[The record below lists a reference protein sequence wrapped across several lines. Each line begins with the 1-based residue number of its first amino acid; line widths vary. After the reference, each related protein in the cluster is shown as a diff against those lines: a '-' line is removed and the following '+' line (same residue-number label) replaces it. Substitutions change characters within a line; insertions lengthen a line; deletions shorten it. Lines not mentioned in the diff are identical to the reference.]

1 MRKEK
6 FLKSFYALLLL
17 VAGMSFVACSEEPID
32 GPGSNG
38 NEDVTASKPGDDFYM
53 YVNGAWHNSLPG
65 QIKSS
70 EGWLFD
76 AAASVEDKAS
86 KLLEEMVEYTT
97 IIESY
102 KRTKSGEMEANVAYA
117 DSIYEN
123 LSERIEAAEDKAAL
137 GHIVG
142 ECIKKG
148 YVDMM
153 LKLYTSYPKNGDKV
167 CFTLCPDMV
176 MTQIVNGGG
185 EEEEE
190 EEARKHGKHLS
201 MGGEKYFSKTRSA
214 GDDDFMSYVVEG
226 LGYDPDQFLMEDSLV
241 TVYNEMNM
249 APLEMLKEIVK
260 KALETELYVYCG
272 DEVAQKITENAVAST
287 GQILEKQLPSLLSYP
302 LSYYFCEKYV
312 DDQVK
317 AEYTE
322 YAETMREVFAKRIEA
337 NEWLSDPTKQKA
349 LEKLNSMK
357 FFIGEPDSWDMEAL
371 PKLRGE
377 LLLDD
382 ILETKQTRIR
392 AIESLLGKDK
402 RNESMTASILLFEG
416 MPTYVYNAGHLFPAN
431 SMLML
436 PAFMMEPEYTSDMDA
451 AKKYAMFY
459 VIGHEMTHGF
469 DLKGSTRDANG
480 NLNNW
485 WEPADREK
493 FEALNDELIQ
503 QISTFEI
510 APGIKANGN
519 NTITEDVADLG
530 GLNIA
535 FDALNE
541 YLKDKGATEEEIKE
555 AQKTFFEYHA
565 MRYRAEYT
573 PLQFQ
578 YMLGDVHSV
587 NMVRVN
593 GMVQHMDSWYE
604 LYNVQEGDSLYLPA
618 DKRIKIW

>member
-17 VAGMSFVACSEEPID
+17 VAGMSFAACSEEPID

-76 AAASVEDKAS
+76 ASASVEEKAS
-86 KLLEEMVEYTT
+86 ELLEEMVEYTT

-190 EEARKHGKHLS
+190 EARKHGKHLS
-201 MGGEKYFSKTRSA
+201 MGGEKYFSKTRAA

-272 DEVAQKITENAVAST
+272 DDLAQKITENAVAST

-535 FDALNE
+535 LDALNE
-541 YLKDKGATEEEIKE
+541 YLKDNGATEEEIKE

-578 YMLGDVHSV
+578 FMLGDVHSV

-604 LYNVQEGDSLYLPA
+604 LYNVQEGDALYLPA

>member
-17 VAGMSFVACSEEPID
+17 VAGMSFAACSEEPID

-76 AAASVEDKAS
+76 ASASVEEKAS
-86 KLLEEMVEYTT
+86 ELLEEMVEYNT

-190 EEARKHGKHLS
+190 EARKHGKHLS
-201 MGGEKYFSKTRSA
+201 MGGEKYFSKTRAA

-272 DEVAQKITENAVAST
+272 DDLAQKITENAVAST

-371 PKLRGE
+371 PKLRGK

-535 FDALNE
+535 LDALNE
-541 YLKDKGATEEEIKE
+541 YLKDNGATEEEIKE

-578 YMLGDVHSV
+578 FMLGDVHSV

-604 LYNVQEGDSLYLPA
+604 LYNVQEGDALYLPA

>member
-17 VAGMSFVACSEEPID
+17 VAGMSFAACSEEPID

-76 AAASVEDKAS
+76 ASASVEEKAS
-86 KLLEEMVEYTT
+86 ELLEEMVEYTT

-190 EEARKHGKHLS
+190 EARKHGKHLS
-201 MGGEKYFSKTRSA
+201 MGGEKYFSKTRAA

-272 DEVAQKITENAVAST
+272 DDLAQKITENAVAST

-312 DDQVK
+312 DDKVK

-371 PKLRGE
+371 PKLRGK

-541 YLKDKGATEEEIKE
+541 YLKDNGATEEEIKE

-578 YMLGDVHSV
+578 FMLGDVHSV

-604 LYNVQEGDSLYLPA
+604 LYNVQEGDALYLPA

>member
-17 VAGMSFVACSEEPID
+17 VAGMSFAACSEEPID

-76 AAASVEDKAS
+76 ASASVEEKAS
-86 KLLEEMVEYTT
+86 ELLEEMVEYNT

-190 EEARKHGKHLS
+190 EARKHGKHLS
-201 MGGEKYFSKTRSA
+201 MGGEKYFSKTRAA

-272 DEVAQKITENAVAST
+272 DDLAQKITENAVAST

-312 DDQVK
+312 DDKVK

-535 FDALNE
+535 LDALNE
-541 YLKDKGATEEEIKE
+541 YLKDNGATEEEIKE

-578 YMLGDVHSV
+578 FMLGDVHSV

-604 LYNVQEGDSLYLPA
+604 LYNVQEGDALYLPA

>member
-6 FLKSFYALLLL
+6 FLKSFYALLILI
-17 VAGMSFVACSEEPID
+17 AGMGFVACSEEPID

-312 DDQVK
+312 DDKVK

-480 NLNNW
+480 DLNNW
-485 WEPADREK
+485 WEPTDREK

-541 YLKDKGATEEEIKE
+541 YLADKGATEEEIKE

>member
-65 QIKSS
+65 QIESS
-70 EGWLFD
+70 KGWLFD
-76 AAASVEDKAS
+76 ASASVDEKAS
-86 KLLEEMVEYTT
+86 ELLEEMVEYTT

-167 CFTLCPDMV
+167 CFILCPDMV

-185 EEEEE
+185 EEE

-226 LGYDPDQFLMEDSLV
+226 LGYDPDLFLMEDSLV
-241 TVYNEMNM
+241 AVYNEMNM

-272 DEVAQKITENAVAST
+272 DDLAQKITENAVAST

-312 DDQVK
+312 DDKVK

-402 RNESMTASILLFEG
+402 RNESMTAAILLFEG
-416 MPTYVYNAGHLFPAN
+416 MPTYVYNAGYLFPAN

-485 WEPADREK
+485 WEPADKEM

-535 FDALNE
+535 LDALNE
-541 YLKDKGATEEEIKE
+541 YLADKGATEEEIKE

-578 YMLGDVHSV
+578 FMLGDVHSV

-604 LYNVQEGDSLYLPA
+604 LYNVQEGDALYLPA

>member
-17 VAGMSFVACSEEPID
+17 VAGMSFAACSEEPID

-76 AAASVEDKAS
+76 ASASVEEKAS
-86 KLLEEMVEYTT
+86 ELLEEMVEYTT

-137 GHIVG
+137 GYIVG

-185 EEEEE
+185 EEE

-272 DEVAQKITENAVAST
+272 DDLAQKITENAVAST

-312 DDQVK
+312 DDKVK

-485 WEPADREK
+485 WEPADKEK
-493 FEALNDELIQ
+493 FESLNDELIQ

-541 YLKDKGATEEEIKE
+541 YLADKGATEEEIKE

-578 YMLGDVHSV
+578 FMLGDVHSV

>member
-485 WEPADREK
+485 WEPTDREK

-535 FDALNE
+535 LDALNE
-541 YLKDKGATEEEIKE
+541 YLKDNGATEEEIKE

-578 YMLGDVHSV
+578 FMLGDVHSV

>member
-17 VAGMSFVACSEEPID
+17 VAGMSFAACSEEPID

-137 GHIVG
+137 GYIVG

-272 DEVAQKITENAVAST
+272 DDLAQKITENALAST

-565 MRYRAEYT
+565 MRYRAEYA

-578 YMLGDVHSV
+578 FMLGDVHSV

-604 LYNVQEGDSLYLPA
+604 LYNVQEGDALYLPA

>member
-1 MRKEK
+1 
-6 FLKSFYALLLL
+6 
-17 VAGMSFVACSEEPID
+17 
-32 GPGSNG
+32 
-38 NEDVTASKPGDDFYM
+38 
-53 YVNGAWHNSLPG
+53 
-65 QIKSS
+65 
-70 EGWLFD
+70 
-76 AAASVEDKAS
+76 
-86 KLLEEMVEYTT
+86 
-97 IIESY
+97 
-102 KRTKSGEMEANVAYA
+102 
-117 DSIYEN
+117 
-123 LSERIEAAEDKAAL
+123 
-137 GHIVG
+137 
-142 ECIKKG
+142 
-148 YVDMM
+148 
-153 LKLYTSYPKNGDKV
+153 
-167 CFTLCPDMV
+167 MV

-185 EEEEE
+185 EEE

-272 DEVAQKITENAVAST
+272 DDVAQKITENAVAST

-312 DDQVK
+312 DDKVK

-402 RNESMTASILLFEG
+402 RNESMTAAILLFES
-416 MPTYVYNAGHLFPAN
+416 MPTYVYNAGYLFPAN

-480 NLNNW
+480 DLNNW

-493 FEALNDELIQ
+493 FEALNDDFSK

-510 APGIKANGN
+510 APGIMANGE
-519 NTITEDVADLG
+519 NTVTEDVADLG

-535 FDALNE
+535 LDALNE
-541 YLKDKGATEEEIKE
+541 YLEDKGATEEEIKE

-578 YMLGDVHSV
+578 RMLGDVHSV

-604 LYNVQEGDSLYLPA
+604 LYNVQEGDALYLPA

>member
-17 VAGMSFVACSEEPID
+17 VAGMSFAACSEEPID

-76 AAASVEDKAS
+76 ASASVEEKAS
-86 KLLEEMVEYTT
+86 ELLEEMVEYTT

-190 EEARKHGKHLS
+190 EARKHGKHLS
-201 MGGEKYFSKTRSA
+201 MGGEKYFSKTRAA

-272 DEVAQKITENAVAST
+272 DDLAQKITENAVAST

-541 YLKDKGATEEEIKE
+541 YLKDNGATEEEIKE

-578 YMLGDVHSV
+578 FMLGDVHSV

-604 LYNVQEGDSLYLPA
+604 LYNVQEGDALYLPA

>member
-17 VAGMSFVACSEEPID
+17 VAGMSFAACSEEPID

-190 EEARKHGKHLS
+190 EARKHGKHLS

-272 DEVAQKITENAVAST
+272 DDLAQKITENAVAST

-312 DDQVK
+312 DDKVK

-510 APGIKANGN
+510 APGIKANGK
-519 NTITEDVADLG
+519 NTVTEDVADLG

-578 YMLGDVHSV
+578 FMLGDVHSV

-604 LYNVQEGDSLYLPA
+604 LYNVQEGDALYLPA

>member
-17 VAGMSFVACSEEPID
+17 VAGMSFAACSEEPID

-76 AAASVEDKAS
+76 ASASVDEKAS
-86 KLLEEMVEYTT
+86 ELLEEMVEYTT

-272 DEVAQKITENAVAST
+272 DDLAQKITENAVAST

-402 RNESMTASILLFEG
+402 RNESMTASILLFDG

-485 WEPADREK
+485 WEPTDREK

-541 YLKDKGATEEEIKE
+541 YLADKGATEEEIKE

-578 YMLGDVHSV
+578 FMLGDVHSV

-604 LYNVQEGDSLYLPA
+604 LYNVQEDDALYLPA

>member
-65 QIKSS
+65 QIESS
-70 EGWLFD
+70 KGWLFD
-76 AAASVEDKAS
+76 ASASVEDKAS

-190 EEARKHGKHLS
+190 EARKHGKHLS
-201 MGGEKYFSKTRSA
+201 MGGEKYFSKTRAA

-272 DEVAQKITENAVAST
+272 DDLAQKITENAVAST

-312 DDQVK
+312 DDKVK

-519 NTITEDVADLG
+519 NTITEDVADFG

-541 YLKDKGATEEEIKE
+541 YLADKGATEEEIKE

-578 YMLGDVHSV
+578 FMLGDVHSV

-604 LYNVQEGDSLYLPA
+604 LYNVQEGDALYLPA

>member
-17 VAGMSFVACSEEPID
+17 AAGMSFAACSEEPID

-76 AAASVEDKAS
+76 ASASVEDKAS

-190 EEARKHGKHLS
+190 EARKHGKHLS

-272 DEVAQKITENAVAST
+272 DDLAQKITENAVAST

-485 WEPADREK
+485 WEPTDREK

-510 APGIKANGN
+510 APGIKANGK
-519 NTITEDVADLG
+519 NTVTEDVADLG

-535 FDALNE
+535 LDALNE
-541 YLKDKGATEEEIKE
+541 YLEDKGATEEEIKE

-578 YMLGDVHSV
+578 FMLGDVHSV

>member
-6 FLKSFYALLLL
+6 FLKSFYALLIL

-53 YVNGAWHNSLPG
+53 YVNGAWHNSLPS
-65 QIKSS
+65 QIESS
-70 EGWLFD
+70 KGWLFD
-76 AAASVEDKAS
+76 ASASVDGKAS
-86 KLLEEMVEYTT
+86 ELLEEMVEYTT

-102 KRTKSGEMEANVAYA
+102 KRTKSGEIEANVAYA

-123 LSERIEAAEDKAAL
+123 LSERIETAEDKAAL

-185 EEEEE
+185 EEEE
-190 EEARKHGKHLS
+190 ARKHGKHLS

-226 LGYDPDQFLMEDSLV
+226 LGYDPDLFLMEDSLV
-241 TVYNEMNM
+241 AVYNEMNM

-272 DEVAQKITENAVAST
+272 DDVTQKITENAVAST

-312 DDQVK
+312 DDKVK

-431 SMLML
+431 SVLML

-485 WEPADREK
+485 WEPADKEK

-535 FDALNE
+535 LDALNE
-541 YLKDKGATEEEIKE
+541 YLADKGATEEEIKE

-578 YMLGDVHSV
+578 FMLGDVHSV

>member
-17 VAGMSFVACSEEPID
+17 VAGMGFVACSEEPID

-53 YVNGAWHNSLPG
+53 YVNGAWHNSLPE
-65 QIKSS
+65 QLESS
-70 EGWLFD
+70 KGWLFD
-76 AAASVEDKAS
+76 ASESVDDKAS

-176 MTQIVNGGG
+176 MAQIVNGGG
-185 EEEEE
+185 EE

-201 MGGEKYFSKTRSA
+201 MSGEKYFSKTRSA

-226 LGYDPDQFLMEDSLV
+226 LGYDSDLFLMEDSLV

-260 KALETELYVYCG
+260 NALETELYVYCG
-272 DEVAQKITENAVAST
+272 DDVAQKITENAVAST

-312 DDQVK
+312 DDKVK

-357 FFIGEPDSWDMEAL
+357 FFMGEPDSWDMEAL

-382 ILETKQTRIR
+382 ILEAKQTRIR

-402 RNESMTASILLFEG
+402 RKESMTASILLFEG

-480 NLNNW
+480 DLNNW
-485 WEPADREK
+485 WEPADKEK

-510 APGIKANGN
+510 APGIKANGK
-519 NTITEDVADLG
+519 NTVTEDVADLG

-541 YLKDKGATEEEIKE
+541 YLADKGATEEEIKE

-578 YMLGDVHSV
+578 LMLGDVHSV

-604 LYNVQEGDSLYLPA
+604 LYNVKEGDALYLPA

>member
-76 AAASVEDKAS
+76 ASASVEEKAS
-86 KLLEEMVEYTT
+86 ELLEEMVEYTT

-190 EEARKHGKHLS
+190 EARKHGKHLS
-201 MGGEKYFSKTRSA
+201 MGGEKYFSKTRAA

-272 DEVAQKITENAVAST
+272 DDLAQKITENAVAST

-312 DDQVK
+312 DDKVK

-535 FDALNE
+535 LDALNE
-541 YLKDKGATEEEIKE
+541 YLKDNGATEEEIKE

-578 YMLGDVHSV
+578 FMLGDVHSV

-604 LYNVQEGDSLYLPA
+604 LYNVQEGDALYLPA

>member
-17 VAGMSFVACSEEPID
+17 VAGMSFAACSEEPID

-76 AAASVEDKAS
+76 ASASVEEKAS
-86 KLLEEMVEYTT
+86 ELLEEMVEYTT

-190 EEARKHGKHLS
+190 EARKHGKHLS
-201 MGGEKYFSKTRSA
+201 MGGEKYFSKTRAA

-272 DEVAQKITENAVAST
+272 DDLAQKITENAVAST

-312 DDQVK
+312 DDKVK

-535 FDALNE
+535 LDALNE
-541 YLKDKGATEEEIKE
+541 YLKDNGATEEEIKE

-578 YMLGDVHSV
+578 FMLGDVHSV

-604 LYNVQEGDSLYLPA
+604 LYNVQEGDALYLPA

>member
-17 VAGMSFVACSEEPID
+17 VAGMSFAACSEEPID

-65 QIKSS
+65 QIESS
-70 EGWLFD
+70 KGWLFD
-76 AAASVEDKAS
+76 ASASVEDKAS

-190 EEARKHGKHLS
+190 EARKHGKYLS
-201 MGGEKYFSKTRSA
+201 MGGEKYFSKTRAA

-272 DEVAQKITENAVAST
+272 DDLAQKITENAVAST

-312 DDQVK
+312 DDKVK

-510 APGIKANGN
+510 APGIKANGK
-519 NTITEDVADLG
+519 NTVTEDVADLG

-541 YLKDKGATEEEIKE
+541 YLADKGATEEEIKE

-578 YMLGDVHSV
+578 FMLGDVHSV

-604 LYNVQEGDSLYLPA
+604 LYNVQEGDALYLPA

>member
-6 FLKSFYALLLL
+6 FLKSFYALLIL
-17 VAGMSFVACSEEPID
+17 VAGMSFAACSEEPID

-76 AAASVEDKAS
+76 ASASVEEKANE
-86 KLLEEMVEYTT
+86 LLEEMVEYTT

-190 EEARKHGKHLS
+190 EARKHGKHLS

-272 DEVAQKITENAVAST
+272 DDLAQKITENAVAST

-312 DDQVK
+312 DDKVK

-541 YLKDKGATEEEIKE
+541 YLKDNGATEEEIKE

-565 MRYRAEYT
+565 MRYRAEYA

-578 YMLGDVHSV
+578 FMLGDVHSV

-604 LYNVQEGDSLYLPA
+604 LYNVQEGDALYLPA

>member
-1 MRKEK
+1 MRKEN

-17 VAGMSFVACSEEPID
+17 VAGMSFVACSEEPVID
-32 GPGSNG
+32 TPGSDG
-38 NEDVTASKPGDDFYM
+38 GEEVTSNKAGDDFYM
-53 YVNGAWHNSLPG
+53 YVNEVWHNSLPE
-65 QIKSS
+65 QLESS

-76 AAASVEDKAS
+76 ASASVEEKAS

-102 KRTKSGEMEANVAYA
+102 KRTKSGEMGANVAYA

-185 EEEEE
+185 GGEE

-272 DEVAQKITENAVAST
+272 DDVAQKITENAVAST

-312 DDQVK
+312 DDKVK

-382 ILETKQTRIR
+382 ILEAKQTRIR

-436 PAFMMEPEYTSDMDA
+436 PAFMMEPEYTSDMDT

-480 NLNNW
+480 DLNNW
-485 WEPADREK
+485 WEPADKEK

-510 APGIKANGN
+510 APGIKANGK

-541 YLKDKGATEEEIKE
+541 YLADKGATEEEIKE

-578 YMLGDVHSV
+578 LMLGDVHSV

-604 LYNVQEGDSLYLPA
+604 LYNVQEGDALYLPA

>member
-17 VAGMSFVACSEEPID
+17 VAGMSFAACSEEPID

-76 AAASVEDKAS
+76 ASASVEEKAS
-86 KLLEEMVEYTT
+86 ELLKEMVEYTT

-190 EEARKHGKHLS
+190 EARKHGKHLS
-201 MGGEKYFSKTRSA
+201 MGGEKYFSKTRAA

-272 DEVAQKITENAVAST
+272 DDLAQKITENAVAST

-480 NLNNW
+480 NQNNW

-541 YLKDKGATEEEIKE
+541 YLADKGATEEEIKE

-578 YMLGDVHSV
+578 FMLGDVHSV

-604 LYNVQEGDSLYLPA
+604 LYNVQEGDALYLPA

>member
-17 VAGMSFVACSEEPID
+17 VAGMSFAACSEEPID

-190 EEARKHGKHLS
+190 EARKHGKHLS

-272 DEVAQKITENAVAST
+272 DDLAQKITENAVAST

-312 DDQVK
+312 DDKVK

-510 APGIKANGN
+510 APGIKANGK
-519 NTITEDVADLG
+519 NTVTEDVADLG

-541 YLKDKGATEEEIKE
+541 YLKDNGATEEEIKE

-578 YMLGDVHSV
+578 FMLGDVHSV

-604 LYNVQEGDSLYLPA
+604 LYNVQEGDALYLPA

>member
-65 QIKSS
+65 QIESS
-70 EGWLFD
+70 KGWLFD
-76 AAASVEDKAS
+76 ASASVDDKAS

-167 CFTLCPDMV
+167 CFILCPDMV

-185 EEEEE
+185 EE

-226 LGYDPDQFLMEDSLV
+226 LGYDPDLFLMEDSLV
-241 TVYNEMNM
+241 AVYNEMNM

-312 DDQVK
+312 DDKVK

-431 SMLML
+431 SVLML

-485 WEPADREK
+485 WEPADKEK

-510 APGIKANGN
+510 APGIKANGK
-519 NTITEDVADLG
+519 NTVTEDVADLG

-535 FDALNE
+535 LDALNE
-541 YLKDKGATEEEIKE
+541 YLEDKGATEEEIKE

-578 YMLGDVHSV
+578 LMLGDVHSV

-604 LYNVQEGDSLYLPA
+604 LYNVQEGDALYLPA

>member
-6 FLKSFYALLLL
+6 FLKSFYALLIL
-17 VAGMSFVACSEEPID
+17 VAGMGFVACSEEPID

-578 YMLGDVHSV
+578 FMLGDVHSV

-593 GMVQHMDSWYE
+593 GMVQHMDKWYE

>member
-1 MRKEK
+1 MRKEN

-17 VAGMSFVACSEEPID
+17 VAGMSFVACSEEPVID
-32 GPGSNG
+32 TPGSDG
-38 NEDVTASKPGDDFYM
+38 GEEVTSNKAGDDFYM
-53 YVNGAWHNSLPG
+53 YVNEVWHNSLPE
-65 QIKSS
+65 QLESS

-76 AAASVEDKAS
+76 ASASVEEKAS

-102 KRTKSGEMEANVAYA
+102 KRTKSGEMGANVAYA

-185 EEEEE
+185 GGEE

-272 DEVAQKITENAVAST
+272 DDLAQKITENAVAST

-312 DDQVK
+312 DDKVK

-349 LEKLNSMK
+349 LEKLNNMK

-382 ILETKQTRIR
+382 ILEAKQTRIR

-436 PAFMMEPEYTSDMDA
+436 PAFMMEPEYTSDMDT

-480 NLNNW
+480 DLNNW
-485 WEPADREK
+485 WEPADKEK

-510 APGIKANGN
+510 APGIKANGK

-541 YLKDKGATEEEIKE
+541 YLADKGATEEEIKE

-578 YMLGDVHSV
+578 LMLGDVHSV

-604 LYNVQEGDSLYLPA
+604 LYNVQEGDALYLPA

>member
-17 VAGMSFVACSEEPID
+17 VAGMSFAACSEEPID

-76 AAASVEDKAS
+76 ASASVEEKAS
-86 KLLEEMVEYTT
+86 ELLEEMVEYNT

-190 EEARKHGKHLS
+190 EARKHGKHLS
-201 MGGEKYFSKTRSA
+201 MGGEKYFSKTRAA

-272 DEVAQKITENAVAST
+272 DDVTQKITENAVAST

-312 DDQVK
+312 DDKVK

-541 YLKDKGATEEEIKE
+541 YLKDNGATEEEIKE

-578 YMLGDVHSV
+578 FMLGDVHSV

-604 LYNVQEGDSLYLPA
+604 LYNVQEGDALYLPA

>member
-1 MRKEK
+1 
-6 FLKSFYALLLL
+6 
-17 VAGMSFVACSEEPID
+17 
-32 GPGSNG
+32 
-38 NEDVTASKPGDDFYM
+38 
-53 YVNGAWHNSLPG
+53 
-65 QIKSS
+65 
-70 EGWLFD
+70 
-76 AAASVEDKAS
+76 
-86 KLLEEMVEYTT
+86 
-97 IIESY
+97 
-102 KRTKSGEMEANVAYA
+102 
-117 DSIYEN
+117 
-123 LSERIEAAEDKAAL
+123 
-137 GHIVG
+137 
-142 ECIKKG
+142 
-148 YVDMM
+148 
-153 LKLYTSYPKNGDKV
+153 
-167 CFTLCPDMV
+167 
-176 MTQIVNGGG
+176 
-185 EEEEE
+185 
-190 EEARKHGKHLS
+190 
-201 MGGEKYFSKTRSA
+201 
-214 GDDDFMSYVVEG
+214 
-226 LGYDPDQFLMEDSLV
+226 
-241 TVYNEMNM
+241 
-249 APLEMLKEIVK
+249 
-260 KALETELYVYCG
+260 
-272 DEVAQKITENAVAST
+272 
-287 GQILEKQLPSLLSYP
+287 
-302 LSYYFCEKYV
+302 
-312 DDQVK
+312 
-317 AEYTE
+317 
-322 YAETMREVFAKRIEA
+322 MREVFAKRIEA

-402 RNESMTASILLFEG
+402 RNESMTAAILLFES
-416 MPTYVYNAGHLFPAN
+416 MPTYVYNAGYLFPAN

-485 WEPADREK
+485 WEPTDREK

-541 YLKDKGATEEEIKE
+541 YLADKGATEEEIKE

-578 YMLGDVHSV
+578 RMLGDVHSV